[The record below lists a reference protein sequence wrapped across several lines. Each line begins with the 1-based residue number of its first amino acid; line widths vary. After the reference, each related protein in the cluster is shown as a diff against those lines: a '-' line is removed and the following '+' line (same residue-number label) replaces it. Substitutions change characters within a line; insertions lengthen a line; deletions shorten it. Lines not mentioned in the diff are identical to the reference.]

1 MSVELDILDESTQG
15 CALGDEEL
23 CLIANKVLD
32 TVGVL
37 GICMISLTIVDD
49 SEIHEL
55 NLQWRQVDR
64 PTDVLS
70 FECEKPDDPSLGEG
84 EPCELGDIVL
94 APHYIACQA
103 KEFGTS
109 EKDETRLLFI
119 HGILHLLGYDHEED
133 GQAKTM
139 QSLEEDIL
147 AQIPND
153 KTLQAHVLIRHR
165 QED

>member
-1 MSVELDILDESTQG
+1 MSVELDILDESAKG
-15 CALGDEEL
+15 CALSDEEL
-23 CLIANKVLD
+23 ELIANKVVD
-32 TVGVL
+32 TL
-37 GICMISLTIVDD
+37 GICRVCMISLTIVDD
-49 SEIHEL
+49 CEIHQL

-70 FECEKPDDPSLGEG
+70 FECEKPDDSDLGEG

-94 APHYIACQA
+94 APDYIASQA

-133 GQAKTM
+133 QEAHRM
-139 QSLEEDIL
+139 QGLEEDIL
-147 AQIPND
+147 AEIPND
-153 KTLQAHVLIRHR
+153 KTLKAHVLIRHR